1 MGSSAQESLTAALMR
16 TAIAQGCFTVTPRE
30 RIYAFSLTGRRV
42 AILYP
47 PTRLVLL
54 RPLCQD
60 AAAVTSIRAPTCAL
74 CDSTLSSCSAP
85 GRCSSR
91 RTFGTNPVALGSS
104 SHSSSHSAHKS
115 QQSLKHTESQSPYF
129 EEFSDHPRN
138 LEELVL
144 LPLLQSHQSP
154 GRLLRVLRVGEDA
167 PYSLLRLH
175 VACFL
180 EESHQRVLV
189 DVLKDVGHGLLSV
202 RRGELVAVDRRADPA
217 AFVGGVGRH
226 VFRVS
231 LCGSNSA
238 GVSCEAPLS
247 SLSLSLSG
255 QSRRWEYL

>member
-1 MGSSAQESLTAALMR
+1 MFRRHFGFFGTRVSYCSLDAHR
-16 TAIAQGCFTVTPRE
+16 NR
-30 RIYAFSLTGRRV
+30 
-42 AILYP
+42 
-47 PTRLVLL
+47 TRLHHGHSTGARLRLQSDGETGCHFISSNQVVLL
-54 RPLCQD
+54 RPLQQD

-85 GRCSSR
+85 GRRSSR
-91 RTFGTNPVALGSS
+91 CTFGTNPVALGPS

-115 QQSLKHTESQSPYF
+115 RQSLKHTESQSPYF
-129 EEFSDHPRN
+129 EEFSDHPRD

-154 GRLLRVLRVGEDA
+154 GRLLRVLCVGEDA

-202 RRGELVAVDRRADPA
+202 RRVELVAVDRRADPA
-217 AFVGGVGRH
+217 AFVGSVGRH
-226 VFRVS
+226 VVRVS
-231 LCGSNSA
+231 LCGSDSA
-238 GVSCEAPLS
+238 CVSCEAP
-247 SLSLSLSG
+247 
-255 QSRRWEYL
+255 